1 MKYIK
6 LQDSLSIHQ
15 VTLTDFQSIK
25 QEVNHVR

>member
-6 LQDSLSIHQ
+6 LQDSLSTHQ
-15 VTLTDFQSIK
+15 VTPTDFQCIK